1 MDTDQSKKE
10 AGDWKGGGYG
20 RDGIGSRERTGETEQ
35 KMKGEDKTRKGQ
47 DGRKTGG
54 GLAG

>member
-20 RDGIGSRERTGETEQ
+20 RDGIGSRERMGETEQ
-35 KMKGEDKTRKGQ
+35 KMKGEDKTGKGQ